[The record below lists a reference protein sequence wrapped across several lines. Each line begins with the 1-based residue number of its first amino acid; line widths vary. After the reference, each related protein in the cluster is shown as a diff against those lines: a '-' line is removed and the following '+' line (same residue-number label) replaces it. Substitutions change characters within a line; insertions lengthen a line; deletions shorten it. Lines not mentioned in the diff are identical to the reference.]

1 MTNRIKE
8 IVILSLLL
16 IAFFFHINAQLQ
28 ADYSLKYDKLETHK
42 KIKHIMIRY
51 IKNGNIFTLDGIN
64 CYAHGCNCAGAM
76 GKGIALQFRSKYPEM
91 YKQYKKLCI
100 DGQFILGDVFEYV
113 SGNERIYNLGTQKT
127 WRTHADLAAIKKAI
141 GKMLILASQNNVK
154 SIALPKIGA
163 GLGGLNWDDVK
174 SAIEEVAANFPDIEL
189 VIVENYSE

>member
-28 ADYSLKYDKLETHK
+28 ADYSLKYDKSETHE
-42 KIKHIMIRY
+42 KIKYIMIRY

-91 YKQYKKLCI
+91 YKQ
-100 DGQFILGDVFEYV
+100 
-113 SGNERIYNLGTQKT
+113 
-127 WRTHADLAAIKKAI
+127 
-141 GKMLILASQNNVK
+141 
-154 SIALPKIGA
+154 
-163 GLGGLNWDDVK
+163 
-174 SAIEEVAANFPDIEL
+174 
-189 VIVENYSE
+189 